1 MDVILCIYIALYS
14 VVQLVF
20 MISIY
25 FILGLFIDVSD
36 KIQVII
42 ICFSGF
48 FSAVLLFYLL
58 LFSGINFT
66 IKLGE

>member
-14 VVQLVF
+14 AVQLVF

-36 KIQVII
+36 KIQII
-42 ICFSGF
+42 IIWFSGL
-48 FSAVLLFYLL
+48 FSATILFYILL
-58 LFSGINFT
+58 LSGINFT
-66 IKLGE
+66 IKF

>member
-14 VVQLVF
+14 AIQLIF

-36 KIQVII
+36 RIQIVII
-42 ICFSGF
+42 WFSGL
-48 FSAVLLFYLL
+48 FSATILFYILL
-58 LFSGINFT
+58 LSDINFT
-66 IKLGE
+66 ITF

>member
-14 VVQLVF
+14 AIQLIF

-36 KIQVII
+36 KIQII
-42 ICFSGF
+42 IIWFSGL
-48 FSAVLLFYLL
+48 FSATILFYILL
-58 LFSGINFT
+58 LSDINFT
-66 IKLGE
+66 ISF

>member
-36 KIQVII
+36 KMQII
-42 ICFSGF
+42 IIWFSGL
-48 FSAVLLFYLL
+48 FSATILFYLL
-58 LFSGINFT
+58 LFSDINFT
-66 IKLGE
+66 ISF

>member
-14 VVQLVF
+14 AIQLIF

-36 KIQVII
+36 KIQIVII
-42 ICFSGF
+42 WFSGL
-48 FSAVLLFYLL
+48 FSATILFYILL
-58 LFSGINFT
+58 LSDINFT
-66 IKLGE
+66 ISF